1 MKKITTLLATIAVSA
16 SLLVG
21 CGGNGKYVDG
31 TYNGEGQGA
40 SGQIKVEVKVEK
52 GEIKEVKLVEHK
64 ETSTIVSGV
73 EDNMIPE
80 IVKKQSTEGIEAVS
94 GATKSSQGVIEAVNK
109 ALEGAKK

>member
-21 CGGNGKYVDG
+21 CGGSGKYVDG
-31 TYNGEGQGA
+31 SYTGEGQGA
-40 SGQIKVEVKVEK
+40 TGTIKVEVKVEK

-73 EDNMIPE
+73 EDNLLPE
-80 IVKKQSTEGIEAVS
+80 IIKNQSTEGIEAVS
-94 GATKSSQGVIEAVNK
+94 GATKSSEGVLEAVNK
-109 ALEGAKK
+109 ALEGAVK